1 MQLNPDMNFVV
12 PLYHGDAV
20 YAYVHARPISAAAFE
35 MNYRLLIRTYNT
47 MLSEGPVAARMGHLF
62 LKDAAAAL
70 APDNSDGST
79 ISAPLLNE
87 IGRMS
92 SVILATK
99 TGWQTLPLQQAL
111 DSKLLDPEDAIEAA
125 NASLFF
131 IAVWHVSPKQTR
143 DGLLKTATELWGA
156 VRSPLQPTEWIA
168 SLPTSTATAPSGET
182 VAQPAATILVQ
193 GTAPT

>member
-1 MQLNPDMNFVV
+1 MKISPDMNFVV
-12 PLYHGDAV
+12 PLYHGDDI

-35 MNYRLLIRTYNT
+35 LNYRLLIRTYNT
-47 MLSEGPVAARMGHLF
+47 MLNEGPVAARMGHLF

-70 APDNSDGST
+70 APDGDGSA
-79 ISAPLLNE
+79 ISTLLLNE

-99 TGWQTLPLQQAL
+99 TGWQAIPLQQAL

-131 IAVWHVSPKQTR
+131 IVVWHVSPKQTR

-156 VRSPLQPTEWIA
+156 ARSPLQPTEWIA

>member
-1 MQLNPDMNFVV
+1 MKINPDMNFVV
-12 PLYHGDAV
+12 PLYHGDDI

-47 MLSEGPVAARMGHLF
+47 MLGEGPVAARMGHLF

-70 APDNSDGST
+70 APDGDGSA
-79 ISAPLLNE
+79 ISALLLNE

-99 TGWQTLPLQQAL
+99 TGWQTIPLQQAL
-111 DSKLLDPEDAIEAA
+111 DSKLLDPEDAVEAA

-131 IAVWHVSPKQTR
+131 IVVWHVSPKQMR
-143 DGLLKTATELWGA
+143 DGLLKTAIELWGA
-156 VRSPLQPTEWIA
+156 VRSPLQPTEWIV
-168 SLPTSTATAPSGET
+168 SLPTSTVTAPSGET
-182 VAQPAATILVQ
+182 VAKSGATILVR

>member
-1 MQLNPDMNFVV
+1 MRISPDMNFVV
-12 PLYHGDAV
+12 PLYHGDDI
-20 YAYVHARPISAAAFE
+20 YAYVYARPISTAAFE

-47 MLSEGPVAARMGHLF
+47 MLGEGPVAVRMGHLF

-70 APDNSDGST
+70 APDGNGST

-99 TGWQTLPLQQAL
+99 TGWQTIPLQQAL
-111 DSKLLDPEDAIEAA
+111 DSKLLDPEDAVEAA

-131 IAVWHVSPKQTR
+131 IVVWHVSPKQTR

-156 VRSPLQPTEWIA
+156 VRSSLQPTEWIA
-168 SLPTSTATAPSGET
+168 SLPTSTATAPSGGT
-182 VAQPAATILVQ
+182 VAQPGATILVQ

>member
-1 MQLNPDMNFVV
+1 MKISPDMNFVV
-12 PLYHGDAV
+12 PLYHGDDI
-20 YAYVHARPISAAAFE
+20 YAYVHSRPISAAAFE
-35 MNYRLLIRTYNT
+35 LNYRLLIRTYNT

-70 APDNSDGST
+70 APDGDGSA
-79 ISAPLLNE
+79 ISALLTNE

-99 TGWQTLPLQQAL
+99 TGWQTIPLQQAL
-111 DSKLLDPEDAIEAA
+111 DSELLDPGDAIEAK
-125 NASLFF
+125 NSSLFF
-131 IAVWHVSPKQTR
+131 IVVWHVSPKQTR

-182 VAQPAATILVQ
+182 AAKPVATTLVQ